1 MPWITAL
8 NQWSGITCFF
18 ALSVTQAC
26 LQASAPDGS
35 CERRSAG
42 MPEHMTAFRSAG
54 TNTGRHENYPV
65 AIPTDRTTG
74 KPSVLPV

>member
-1 MPWITAL
+1 MPQTTAL
-8 NQWSGITCFF
+8 KECIGITCFF

-54 TNTGRHENYPV
+54 RNTGRHENYPV
-65 AIPTDRTTG
+65 AIPTG

>member
-1 MPWITAL
+1 MPQTTAL
-8 NQWSGITCFF
+8 KECIEITCFF

-26 LQASAPDGS
+26 LKASAPDGS

-42 MPEHMTAFRSAG
+42 MPEHMTAFRMAG
-54 TNTGRHENYPV
+54 RNAGRHESYPV
-65 AIPTDRTTG
+65 AIPSGRTTG

>member
-8 NQWSGITCFF
+8 NQWNGITCFF
-18 ALSVTQAC
+18 VVSVTQAC

-35 CERRSAG
+35 SERRSAG
-42 MPEHMTAFRSAG
+42 MPERMTAFRTAG
-54 TNTGRHENYPV
+54 RNTGWHESYPV
-65 AIPTDRTTG
+65 AIPTGRTTG